1 MKHIST
7 DNLRAFVTVVD
18 LQSYTLAGE
27 RLGRS
32 QPAISLQLKR
42 LEQQLNACLLQ
53 RQGNRIRLTT
63 AGQELYP
70 SAQQLLSLN
79 DQIIAQFSESSLT
92 GEVRLGIPSE
102 FASTLLPSILGQ
114 FAASYPQ
121 VTLQV
126 TSGLSRDLRL
136 GASRGHFDVILS
148 VAESAPESALLIKND
163 SLVWVAGNPDYK
175 PQSPL
180 PLVLAPEGC
189 IYRRRALQSLRLQE
203 RGQSSF
209 SPPQKV
215 VKMSSDPAGNRDNF
229 RITYTNSDLAGI
241 SSALRSNLGIT
252 VLARSSVPMELHELK
267 VSSLPE
273 LGEIGIYIERH
284 GRAGNL
290 AADHLI
296 SYIQDALQH

>member
-42 LEQQLNACLLQ
+42 LEQQLNARLLQ

-79 DQIIAQFSESSLT
+79 DQIIAQFSESALT

-148 VAESAPESALLIKND
+148 VAESAPEDAVLIKND

-175 PQSPL
+175 TQFPL

-203 RGQSSF
+203 RGQSA
-209 SPPQKV
+209 
-215 VKMSSDPAGNRDNF
+215 DPAGVKHDNF

-252 VLARSSVPMELHELK
+252 VLARSSVPMELHELRL
-267 VSSLPE
+267 SSLPE

-284 GRAGNL
+284 GHAGNL

-296 SYIQDALQH
+296 SYIQEALQH